1 MKQFKYIS
9 CIMVALFCALSLN
22 VQAQS
27 GRWILKG
34 VVTDSPDN
42 YPVMGAS
49 VILKTSTGRNV
60 KGIATD
66 LDGNYMIEITVN
78 DPVLYV
84 KFLGYKE
91 QTIKINKGETV
102 KNIVLQPDVKLLGE
116 VVVSEKANVK
126 VNDGG
131 YLGIDQRM
139 SAAATTTV
147 KIADIAASPA
157 SSVTEM
163 IQGRAAGVQIV
174 ATSGDPGSAYT
185 IRIRGASSI
194 NGSSDPLIV
203 IDGVPYEID
212 LKGASLN
219 DLTSS
224 HSPLQNV
231 NPADIEDITI
241 LKDAAS
247 TAIYGTKGAN
257 GVVVVTT
264 KRGNKNEK
272 TVNFTSTFSI
282 SEAPG
287 EIPLLSGNSQK
298 TFILE
303 GDQHSRDGSSSTGGS
318 SNLDNLTYKQLRDDP
333 NRDDFYYYNNNTDW
347 VDLVTRT
354 GYSWVNNFSLRGGG
368 NTTRYS
374 FSTGYRTDRGTV
386 IGSSYN
392 QFTANF
398 NLDYNIANNLTFKS
412 TIGYSR
418 STKVNDGSLSK
429 IFSGDNDPYDDVNPL
444 GMARQYPAF
453 LSVYEKDA
461 VGNDLDAYYIPRPE
475 HDNNIYSKY
484 YYNPLAWTKY
494 TSREILNNNFRSNV
508 SIDWEIFKGLRLS
521 SRVAVDFSSS
531 GDQKFIPSEATN
543 RDWNDLYVNY
553 TKKSNDNS
561 QTINQ
566 ENILSFSKTIKDIHI
581 LTGSLISRVRYD
593 TSSSIDMSA
602 TNTGSPFA
610 SGVDASNRWMGLGGG
625 ENHGGSLSGIGT
637 FHYSLLDRYIV
648 QTTINRTGSSKFGPA
663 RRWGT
668 FPTVAF
674 RYRVSSEPYM
684 AFATDWLSELS
695 FRYSYGITGNEPRS
709 TGSYVSRYSQSGSYL
724 GEYGITADNILL
736 STLRWEKTRTHNYGV
751 DFGLV
756 NDRITVK
763 ADYYDRLTTD
773 LLTTRPM
780 PSTSGYDKR
789 EANFGSLSN
798 KGYEAELNAEILKG
812 KLRWSMF
819 GNIAL
824 NRNKITYWPE
834 ELIQN
839 QDGDI
844 SWSAG
849 NENTGYPALIRE
861 GDPLGSFYGF
871 KFKGVFAQD
880 ADAVARDAQGNVM
893 VDLDGNA
900 KKLTWNKSYNF
911 TGGDAIYEDLNHDGI
926 ISNRDR
932 TLIGDANPDFFGG
945 VGSKLSWNQWSF
957 DVFFQFQV
965 GNDIINAARK
975 SLEEQTGGTNKNVN
989 QAQSVM
995 RRWRKQGDITDIPRV
1010 TFAANYNS
1018 AGSDKYVEDGSYVRL
1033 KSLALTYAI
1042 PQSFCKKVGMRNA
1055 SVTLNAYN
1063 LLTFTNYKGQDPEIA
1078 IGNGIGNMGV
1088 DNNRTA
1094 VPRSYTINLALTF

>member
-9 CIMVALFCALSLN
+9 CIVVALFCALSLN

-42 YPVMGAS
+42 LPVMGAS

-102 KNIVLQPDVKLLGE
+102 KNIVLLPDVKTLGE
-116 VVVSEKANVK
+116 VVVSEKANEK
-126 VNDGG
+126 VNDG
-131 YLGIDQRM
+131 YMNIDKRM

-147 KIADIAASPA
+147 KIEDIAASPA

-163 IQGRAAGVQIV
+163 MQGRASGVQIV
-174 ATSGDPGSAYT
+174 ATSGDPGASYT
-185 IRIRGASSI
+185 IRVRGNASI
-194 NGSSDPLIV
+194 NGSNDPLIV
-203 IDGVPYEID
+203 IDGVPYDIS
-212 LKGASLN
+212 LNGASLT

-231 NPADIEDITI
+231 NPADIATIDI

-257 GVVVVTT
+257 GVVLITT

-272 TVNFTSTFSI
+272 TVNFNSTFSI
-282 SEAPG
+282 SEAPT
-287 EIPLLSGNSQK
+287 EIPLLNGNSQK

-303 GDQHSRDGSSSTGGS
+303 GDQHARDGSSSMGGS
-318 SNLDNLTYKQLRDDP
+318 SNLDNLTYMQLRDDP

-347 VDLVTRT
+347 VNLVSRT
-354 GYSWVNNFSLRGGG
+354 GYSWNNNFSLRGGG

-412 TIGYSR
+412 SIGYSR
-418 STKVNDGSLSK
+418 STTGRDGTL
-429 IFSGDNDPYDDVNPL
+429 GGPTGADPL
-444 GMARQYPAF
+444 ALARQYPAF

-461 VGNDLDAYYIPRPE
+461 VGNDLDAYYIPRPM
-475 HDNNIYSKY
+475 HDNIIYSRD

-508 SIDWEIFKGLRLS
+508 SIDWEIVKGLRLS

-543 RDWNDLYVNY
+543 RDWNDEFVNY
-553 TKKSNDNS
+553 TSKSNNNS

-566 ENILSFSKTIKDIHI
+566 ENVLNFTKTINDIHALSANI
-581 LTGSLISRVRYD
+581 ISRVRYD
-593 TSSSIDMSA
+593 TGSSIGMSA

-610 SGVDASNRWMGLGGG
+610 SGVDASNKWLGLSGG
-625 ENHGGSLSGIGT
+625 ESHGGSLSGIGQ
-637 FHYSLLDRYIV
+637 FNYSLLERYIV

-668 FPTVAF
+668 FPTIAF
-674 RYRVSSEPYM
+674 RYRISSEP
-684 AFATDWLSELS
+684 FLSFTTDWLSELS
-695 FRYSYGITGNEPRS
+695 LRYSYGIAGREPSS
-709 TGSYVSRYSQSGSYL
+709 TGSYVSKYSQSGSYL

-736 STLRWEKTRTHNYGV
+736 STLRWEQTRTHNYGLNL
-751 DFGLV
+751 GLF
-756 NDRITVK
+756 NDRISVT
-763 ADYYDRLTTD
+763 AEYYDRLTTD

-780 PSTSGYDKR
+780 PSTSGYGSR

-798 KGYEAELNAEILKG
+798 KGYEADFSAELLKG
-812 KLRWSMF
+812 KLRWSMY
-819 GNIAL
+819 GNIAI
-824 NRNKITYWPE
+824 NRNMITYWPE

-839 QDGDI
+839 VDGDI

-849 NENTGYPALIRE
+849 DANTGYPALIRQ

-900 KKLTWNKSYNF
+900 KKLTWNRSYNF

-932 TLIGDANPDFFGG
+932 TVIGDANPDFFGG
-945 VGSKLSWNQWSF
+945 VGSKLSWNRWRV

-965 GNDIINAARK
+965 GNDIINGARK
-975 SLEEQTGGTNKNVN
+975 SLEAQSGGTNANVN

-995 RRWRKQGDITDIPRV
+995 RRWRKQGDVTDMPRV
-1010 TFAANYNS
+1010 VFATHYNS
-1018 AGSDKYVEDGSYVRL
+1018 AGSDKYVEDGSYMRL
-1033 KSLALTYAI
+1033 KSFALTYDI
-1042 PQSFCKKVGMRNA
+1042 PQNFCKKVGMRNA

-1063 LLTFTNYKGQDPEIA
+1063 LLTVTNYKGQDPEISV
-1078 IGNGIGNMGV
+1078 GGGIGSMGV